1 MTTAQDYA
9 DEVILELLFSVIQDS
24 CLVTSAKFQ

>member
-9 DEVILELLFSVIQDS
+9 DDVISELLSSIIQDS
-24 CLVTSAKFQ
+24 CLDTSAKFQ

>member
-9 DEVILELLFSVIQDS
+9 DDVILELLSSIIQDS
-24 CLVTSAKFQ
+24 CLDISAKFQ